1 MFVPLSRQ
9 FRHLGDQLAEVI
21 RDPKHVLPID
31 AEKTHADVVRRAH
44 LVVYGGEHP
53 GSRSPALSIA
63 HTTPQ
68 YEQFEPLNG
77 RVIHHSV
84 QSLVMLSP
92 VVFRNINI
100 RIRKLE
106 KHAEQRASADVIG
119 HHQRRAVSSRATI

>member
-53 GSRSPALSIA
+53 ATKAAALSNLTAIIM
-63 HTTPQ
+63 H
-68 YEQFEPLNG
+68 N
-77 RVIHHSV
+77 VI
-84 QSLVMLSP
+84 L
-92 VVFRNINI
+92 
-100 RIRKLE
+100 
-106 KHAEQRASADVIG
+106 
-119 HHQRRAVSSRATI
+119 